1 MDDRGDQV
9 GRLVE
14 DASIRKARE
23 MNASTEIINTEI
35 SHART
40 FDDVPRTTTGID
52 AAVRQMYENEPDVKK
67 VIDDSYVAD
76 AEKRGVGGP

>member
-1 MDDRGDQV
+1 MLV

-40 FDDVPRTTTGID
+40 FNDVPRTTTGID
-52 AAVRQMYENEPDVKK
+52 AAIRQMYENV
-67 VIDDSYVAD
+67 V
-76 AEKRGVGGP
+76 R